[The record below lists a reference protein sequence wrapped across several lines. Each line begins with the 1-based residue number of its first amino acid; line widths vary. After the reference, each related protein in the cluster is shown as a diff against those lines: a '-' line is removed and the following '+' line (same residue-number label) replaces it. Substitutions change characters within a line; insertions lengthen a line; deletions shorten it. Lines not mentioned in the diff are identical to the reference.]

1 MVDITKEV
9 LAILFKGR
17 FFVLEKKL
25 TSELRLAEEI
35 VDIDADEDAYLG
47 DIFQFLAQF
56 EVAAGTKI
64 ANHGMKDVEVGHSRG
79 DAVELVHQPRTGI
92 IEELGT
98 HYGLAF

>member
-1 MVDITKEV
+1 M
-9 LAILFKGR
+9 
-17 FFVLEKKL
+17 
-25 TSELRLAEEI
+25 RLAEEI
-35 VDIDADEDAYLG
+35 VDIDANENPYLG

-64 ANHGMKDVEVGHSRG
+64 SNHGMKDVEVGHSRG
-79 DAVELVHQPRTGI
+79 DAVEFVHQPRLGI